1 MSERDAPVGG
11 EAAALAAERDS
22 LRDALRARVAS
33 LMEAHDLV
41 LQAIS
46 AALGHQHE
54 SSVEGICAE
63 IERLRRIERHSRAI
77 VEDQDVE
84 PVEDLGVSLMR
95 FMRSEA
101 RKETYQRVFDLAV
114 LNGVTREQAHD
125 VAWEASWKE
134 WP

>member
-1 MSERDAPVGG
+1 
-11 EAAALAAERDS
+11 LAAERDA
-22 LRDALRARVAS
+22 LRDALEGRIAS

-41 LQAIS
+41 LHAIR
-46 AALGHQHE
+46 AALGHKHE

-77 VEDQDVE
+77 VEERDVE

-95 FMRSEA
+95 LMRSEA
-101 RKETYQRVFDLAV
+101 RKETYHRVFGLAV
-114 LNGVTREQAHD
+114 LNGLTREQAHD
-125 VAWEASWKE
+125 VAREASWKE

>member
-11 EAAALAAERDS
+11 EAAALAAERDA

-41 LQAIS
+41 LQAIR

-63 IERLRRIERHSRAI
+63 IERLRRVERHSRAI
-77 VEDQDVE
+77 IEERDVE

-95 FMRSEA
+95 LMRSEA
-101 RKETYQRVFDLAV
+101 RKEAYQRAWELAV
-114 LNGVTREQAHD
+114 LDGATREQAH
-125 VAWEASWKE
+125 AIAHEASWKE